1 MRKNKLTSVLLS
13 VVVAFGLW
21 MYVINYVSPES
32 EETYYNIPVVMEGE
46 TVLNENGLM
55 ITGASANTVSLHL
68 SGNRSDL
75 NKVNSGNITVK
86 ADLSKIYEPGTRIPI
101 EYKITYPGDVASNA
115 FVEESRSPLYLNVE
129 YRRNKEVP
137 VQVKWVGTRS
147 EEHLY
152 DTENALLDYTTVNV
166 IGPASVADLITKA
179 VIEVDLSERLES
191 FSENYRYT
199 LCDEEGEPVDAEE
212 ITTNVEE
219 IRLDMKIQKIKEVD
233 LVADVI
239 YGGGTSELNT
249 TVTVYP
255 ETIRLSGSEAALA
268 EIGDTITLCTINL
281 SEIDASTE
289 MTYTITLPEGV
300 VNQTGVDEAT
310 VNVKF
315 AGLSIKEFVAE
326 NIQAINV
333 PEGLDVELITAK
345 LTVKVRG
352 PAGLMT
358 RMTAED
364 IFVTVDFTGAEVGS
378 ATFKAT
384 ILFAEDFPA
393 MGAMGTYS
401 VSATVQLAEET

>member
-1 MRKNKLTSVLLS
+1 MRKSKLTSVLLS

-68 SGNRSDL
+68 SGNRTDL

-86 ADLSKIYEPGTRIPI
+86 ADLSKIYEPGTRINVD
-101 EYKITYPGDVASNA
+101 YKISYPGDVPSNA

-129 YRRNKEVP
+129 YRRNKDVP

-152 DTENALLDYTTVNV
+152 DTENAVLDYTTVNV
-166 IGPASVADLITKA
+166 IGPASVADLIKKA

-191 FSENYRYT
+191 FSESYRYT
-199 LCDEEGEPVDAEE
+199 LCDEEGNPVDAEE
-212 ITTNVEE
+212 ITTNLDEV
-219 IRLDMKIQKIKEVD
+219 RLDMKIQKIKEVK

-239 YGGGTSELNT
+239 YGGGASELNT
-249 TVTVYP
+249 AVTVYP

-268 EIGDTITLCTINL
+268 EIGDTITLCTVNL

-289 MTYTITLPEGV
+289 TTYTINLPEGV
-300 VNQTGVDEAT
+300 VNQTGLDEAT
-310 VNVKF
+310 VKVKF
-315 AGLSIKEFVAE
+315 AGLSIREFVVE

-352 PAGLMT
+352 PSALLSK
-358 RMTAED
+358 MTAED
-364 IFVTVDFTGAEVGS
+364 ILVTVDFTGAEVGS
-378 ATFKAT
+378 STFKAT
-384 ILFAEDFPA
+384 IVFGEAFPTA
-393 MGAMGTYS
+393 GAMGTYS
-401 VSATVQLAEET
+401 VSATVQTAEGT

>member
-147 EEHLY
+147 EEYLY

-315 AGLSIKEFVAE
+315 AGLSIKEFVVE

-358 RMTAED
+358 KMTAED

>member
-46 TVLNENGLM
+46 TVLHENGLM

-239 YGGGTSELNT
+239 FGGGTSELNT

-315 AGLSIKEFVAE
+315 AGLSIKEFVVE

-358 RMTAED
+358 KMTAED

>member
-1 MRKNKLTSVLLS
+1 MKNNKLTSILLS
-13 VVVAFGLW
+13 VIVAFGLW

-46 TVLNENGLM
+46 SVLNENGLM

-68 SGNRSDL
+68 SGNRTDL

-86 ADLSKIYEPGTRIPI
+86 ADLSKIYEPGTRISVD
-101 EYKITYPGDVASNA
+101 YKISYPGDVPSNA

-199 LCDEEGEPVDAEE
+199 LCDEEGNPVDAEE
-212 ITTNVEE
+212 ITTNTDEV
-219 IRLDMKIQKIKEVD
+219 RLDMKIQKIKEVN

-249 TVTVYP
+249 AVTVYP

-268 EIGDTITLCTINL
+268 EIGDTITLCTVNL
-281 SEIDASTE
+281 GEIDTSTE
-289 MTYTITLPEGV
+289 TTYTITLPEGV
-300 VNQTGVDEAT
+300 VNLTGVDEAT
-310 VNVKF
+310 VTVKF
-315 AGLSIKEFVAE
+315 AGLITKEFVVE
-326 NIQAINV
+326 NIQAINI
-333 PEGLDVELITAK
+333 PEGMDVELITAK

-352 PAGLMT
+352 PAGLVSKMT
-358 RMTAED
+358 EED
-364 IFVTVDFTGAEVGS
+364 ISVTVDFTGAEVGS
-378 ATFKAT
+378 STFKAT
-384 ILFAEDFPA
+384 IVFGEDFPA
-393 MGAMGTYS
+393 VGAMGTYS
-401 VSATVQLAEET
+401 VSATVQTVEGT